1 MRLRVQKAALS
12 SIGICQYAMSV
23 VLSTKQYFSLSTIS
37 RIMVDVIMM
46 GDVMFTAPLHCLAAI
61 AAGAAATRTRT
72 RGAAAAAA
80 AQLLPLP
87 SPPETLKWRSGSSIQ
102 QIWCGL
108 PDPSIRS

>member
-1 MRLRVQKAALS
+1 
-12 SIGICQYAMSV
+12 
-23 VLSTKQYFSLSTIS
+23 
-37 RIMVDVIMM
+37 MVDVIMM

-61 AAGAAATRTRT
+61 AAGAAAVATTTPT
-72 RGAAAAAA
+72 RGAAAAAAAA

>member
-1 MRLRVQKAALS
+1 
-12 SIGICQYAMSV
+12 
-23 VLSTKQYFSLSTIS
+23 
-37 RIMVDVIMM
+37 MVDVIMM

-61 AAGAAATRTRT
+61 AAGAAVATTT
-72 RGAAAAAA
+72 RGAAAVVAA

-87 SPPETLKWRSGSSIQ
+87 GPPETLKWRSGSSIQ